1 MNNHS
6 VLKNIVPHLA
16 GKEKD
21 AACRERADLREKL
34 KSARKA
40 LPPAKCRPWS
50 MAAQKKLLAHELFE
64 KSRSIALYMPIQG
77 ELGTELLLTGALD
90 DGKTV
95 YMPRTLKNRL
105 MEFAPVKGFGDLES
119 GNFGIPEPKKF
130 ITGFGP
136 DNFAPE
142 LMLVPGLAFDLAG
155 NRLGFGGG
163 YYDRFLGAR
172 KHAWPLLGFCYGFQ
186 IVDAL
191 EAMSWDCKMDCIFS
205 ENGCHEVR
213 K

>member
-6 VLKNIVPHLA
+6 VLKSIVPHLA

-142 LMLVPGLAFDLAG
+142 LMLVPGWLLILRAIALALAADITTVFWARASTHG
-155 NRLGFGGG
+155 RCSAFVMAFRLSMPSRQCPGTAKWIV
-163 YYDRFLGAR
+163 FLAKTAVMR
-172 KHAWPLLGFCYGFQ
+172 
-186 IVDAL
+186 
-191 EAMSWDCKMDCIFS
+191 
-205 ENGCHEVR
+205 
-213 K
+213 

>member
-21 AACRERADLREKL
+21 AACLERADLRERL

-40 LPPAKCRPWS
+40 LGADKCKAWS
-50 MAAQKKLLAHELFE
+50 MASQKVLIEHELFE

-77 ELGTELLLTGALD
+77 EIGTELLLTGALD
-90 DGKTV
+90 CGKTV
-95 YMPRTLKNRL
+95 YLPRTLKNRL
-105 MEFAPVKGFGDLES
+105 MEFAPVTGMGDLES
-119 GNFGIPEPKKF
+119 GNFGIPEPKKY

-136 DNFAPE
+136 DEFAPA
-142 LMLVPGLAFDLAG
+142 LMIVPGLAFDLAG

-172 KHAWPLLGFCYGFQ
+172 KRTWPLLGFCYGFQ

-191 EAMSWDCKMDCIFS
+191 EGMPWDCKMDYVFS
-205 ENGCHEVR
+205 ENGCHEV
-213 K
+213 KK

>member
-34 KSARKA
+34 KIARKA
-40 LPPAKCRPWS
+40 LPPDKCRPWS

-105 MEFAPVKGFGDLES
+105 ME
-119 GNFGIPEPKKF
+119 
-130 ITGFGP
+130 
-136 DNFAPE
+136 
-142 LMLVPGLAFDLAG
+142 
-155 NRLGFGGG
+155 
-163 YYDRFLGAR
+163 
-172 KHAWPLLGFCYGFQ
+172 
-186 IVDAL
+186 
-191 EAMSWDCKMDCIFS
+191 
-205 ENGCHEVR
+205 
-213 K
+213 